1 MTDDQLIE
9 SLRARVAELE
19 ALPGNVLARQLEKLE
34 AERDA
39 LAAELKALREHEP
52 FCWTT
57 YPPSGRYSKCKAE
70 VDLWERN
77 SWTIVP
83 LYARPVPAEPVNA
96 RLLDTLKKCRD
107 QFQRYVEHHLDK
119 GDYDKAAANESFAW
133 LANAAISEAE
143 KQPTEAGYE
152 ND

>member
-70 VDLWERN
+70 VDL
-77 SWTIVP
+77 
-83 LYARPVPAEPVNA
+83 
-96 RLLDTLKKCRD
+96 
-107 QFQRYVEHHLDK
+107 
-119 GDYDKAAANESFAW
+119 
-133 LANAAISEAE
+133 
-143 KQPTEAGYE
+143 
-152 ND
+152 

>member
-19 ALPGNVLARQLEKLE
+19 ALPGNVLAR
-34 AERDA
+34 
-39 LAAELKALREHEP
+39 EHEP

-57 YPPSGRYSKCKAE
+57 YPPSGRYSQCTAE
-70 VDLWERN
+70 VALWERN

-83 LYARPVPAEPVNA
+83 LYARPVPARRMTDDEINDLGFQCGLQPEDAVNPSVEEFA
-96 RLLDTLKKCRD
+96 RAI
-107 QFQRYVEHHLDK
+107 E
-119 GDYDKAAANESFAW
+119 AALFGGE
-133 LANAAISEAE
+133 LQAAEARH
-143 KQPTEAGYE
+143 E

>member
-19 ALPGNVLARQLEKLE
+19 ALPGNVLA
-34 AERDA
+34 
-39 LAAELKALREHEP
+39 REHEP

-83 LYARPVPAEPVNA
+83 LYARPVPDEPVNA
-96 RLLDTLKKCRD
+96 RLLDALKKCRD
-107 QFQRYVEHHLDK
+107 QL
-119 GDYDKAAANESFAW
+119 
-133 LANAAISEAE
+133 NAAISEAE